1 MFNHAPVF
9 QLAAFQ
15 QLYSQ
20 YVWQNLD
27 RGTGDM
33 KNLDKWIAA
42 FFLVVTLAYAY
53 STVTYQLLPFERYMV
68 FLPTT
73 LPSGLAIIS
82 ALLCLL
88 IILTPSQQTQDSD
101 PEAEDAGIAK
111 YLKQYEVG
119 QALYLI
125 LAMIAFALALRPIGF
140 LATTTLFLIST
151 GWILGERKLKL
162 MIPIAAFSAFSIWY
176 LVQETL
182 GLYLRPLPW
191 FLS

>member
-1 MFNHAPVF
+1 
-9 QLAAFQ
+9 
-15 QLYSQ
+15 
-20 YVWQNLD
+20 
-27 RGTGDM
+27 M

-42 FFLVVTLAYAY
+42 VFLVITLAYGY
-53 STVTYQLLPFERYMV
+53 STATYQLLPFERYMV

-88 IILTPSQQTQDSD
+88 IILTPSQQTEDSD
-101 PEAEDAGIAK
+101 PETEDAGIAK
-111 YLKQYEVG
+111 YLEQYEVG
-119 QALYLI
+119 QALYLV

-140 LATTTLFLIST
+140 LATTTLFLIAT

>member
-1 MFNHAPVF
+1 
-9 QLAAFQ
+9 
-15 QLYSQ
+15 
-20 YVWQNLD
+20 
-27 RGTGDM
+27 M

-42 FFLVVTLAYAY
+42 FFLVITLAYGY

-73 LPSGLAIIS
+73 LPGGLTIIS
-82 ALLCLL
+82 TLLCLL
-88 IILTPSQQTQDSD
+88 IILTPSQQTQDSE
-101 PEAEDAGIAK
+101 PETEDTGIAK
-111 YLKQYEVG
+111 YLEQYEIG
-119 QALYLI
+119 QALYLV

-140 LATTTLFLIST
+140 LATATLFLIAT

-162 MIPIAAFSAFSIWY
+162 MIPIAAFSAFSLWY

>member
-1 MFNHAPVF
+1 
-9 QLAAFQ
+9 
-15 QLYSQ
+15 
-20 YVWQNLD
+20 
-27 RGTGDM
+27 M

-42 FFLVVTLAYAY
+42 FFLVVTLAYGY
-53 STVTYQLLPFERYMV
+53 STVSYQLLPFERNMV

-73 LPSGLAIIS
+73 LPTGLTIIS
-82 ALLCLL
+82 ALLCML

-101 PEAEDAGIAK
+101 PETEDTEQTGSARYIE
-111 YLKQYEVG
+111 QYEIG
-119 QALYLI
+119 QALYLV

-140 LATTTLFLIST
+140 LATTTLFLIAT

-162 MIPIAAFSAFSIWY
+162 MIPIAAISAFSIWY

>member
-1 MFNHAPVF
+1 
-9 QLAAFQ
+9 
-15 QLYSQ
+15 
-20 YVWQNLD
+20 
-27 RGTGDM
+27 M

-42 FFLVVTLAYAY
+42 CFLVITLAYGY

-82 ALLCLL
+82 GLLCLL
-88 IILTPSQQTQDSD
+88 IILTPSQQTEDSD
-101 PEAEDAGIAK
+101 PETEDAGIAK
-111 YLKQYEVG
+111 YLEQYEVG
-119 QALYLI
+119 QALYLV

-140 LATTTLFLIST
+140 LTTTTLFLVAT

-162 MIPIAAFSAFSIWY
+162 MIPIAAFAAFFIWY

>member
-1 MFNHAPVF
+1 
-9 QLAAFQ
+9 
-15 QLYSQ
+15 
-20 YVWQNLD
+20 
-27 RGTGDM
+27 M

-42 FFLVVTLAYAY
+42 FFLVVTLAYGY

-73 LPSGLAIIS
+73 LPSGLTIIS

-101 PEAEDAGIAK
+101 PEAAAETEQTGIAK
-111 YLKQYEVG
+111 YLEQYEVG
-119 QALYLI
+119 QALYLV

-140 LATTTLFLIST
+140 LATTTLFLIVT
-151 GWILGERKLKL
+151 GWILGERKLKM

>member
-1 MFNHAPVF
+1 
-9 QLAAFQ
+9 
-15 QLYSQ
+15 
-20 YVWQNLD
+20 
-27 RGTGDM
+27 M

-42 FFLVVTLAYAY
+42 CFLVITLAYGY

-101 PEAEDAGIAK
+101 PETEDSEQTGIAK
-111 YLKQYEVG
+111 YIEQYEVG

-125 LAMIAFALALRPIGF
+125 LAMVAFALALRPIGF
-140 LATTTLFLIST
+140 LATTTLFLVAT
-151 GWILGERKLKL
+151 GWVLGERKLKL

>member
-1 MFNHAPVF
+1 
-9 QLAAFQ
+9 
-15 QLYSQ
+15 
-20 YVWQNLD
+20 
-27 RGTGDM
+27 M

-42 FFLVVTLAYAY
+42 FFLVITLAYGY

-73 LPSGLAIIS
+73 LPGGLTIIS
-82 ALLCLL
+82 TLLCLL

-101 PEAEDAGIAK
+101 PETDPETEQTGIAK
-111 YLKQYEVG
+111 YLEQYEVG
-119 QALYLI
+119 QALYLV

-140 LATTTLFLIST
+140 LATTTLFLIAT

-162 MIPIAAFSAFSIWY
+162 MIPIAAISAFSIWY

>member
-1 MFNHAPVF
+1 
-9 QLAAFQ
+9 
-15 QLYSQ
+15 
-20 YVWQNLD
+20 
-27 RGTGDM
+27 M

-42 FFLVVTLAYAY
+42 FFLVITLAYGY

-73 LPSGLAIIS
+73 LPGGLTIIS
-82 ALLCLL
+82 TLLCLL

-101 PEAEDAGIAK
+101 PETEQTGIAK
-111 YLKQYEVG
+111 YLEQYEVG
-119 QALYLI
+119 QALYLV

-140 LATTTLFLIST
+140 LATTTLFLIATS
-151 GWILGERKLKL
+151 WILGERKLKL
-162 MIPIAAFSAFSIWY
+162 MIPIAAISAFSIWY

>member
-1 MFNHAPVF
+1 
-9 QLAAFQ
+9 
-15 QLYSQ
+15 
-20 YVWQNLD
+20 
-27 RGTGDM
+27 M

-42 FFLVVTLAYAY
+42 FFLVITLAYGY

-73 LPSGLAIIS
+73 LPGGLTIIS
-82 ALLCLL
+82 TLLCLL

-101 PEAEDAGIAK
+101 PETDPETEQTGIAK
-111 YLKQYEVG
+111 YLEQYEVG
-119 QALYLI
+119 QALYLV

-140 LATTTLFLIST
+140 LATTTLFLIATS
-151 GWILGERKLKL
+151 WILGERKLKL
-162 MIPIAAFSAFSIWY
+162 MIPIAAISAFSIWY

>member
-1 MFNHAPVF
+1 
-9 QLAAFQ
+9 
-15 QLYSQ
+15 
-20 YVWQNLD
+20 
-27 RGTGDM
+27 M

-42 FFLVVTLAYAY
+42 FFLVITLAYGY

-73 LPSGLAIIS
+73 LPGGLTIIS
-82 ALLCLL
+82 TLLCLL

-101 PEAEDAGIAK
+101 PETDPETEQTGIAK
-111 YLKQYEVG
+111 YLEQYEVG
-119 QALYLI
+119 QALYLV
-125 LAMIAFALALRPIGF
+125 LAMIAFALALRPMGF
-140 LATTTLFLIST
+140 LATTTLFLIAT

-162 MIPIAAFSAFSIWY
+162 MIPIAAISAFSIWY

>member
-1 MFNHAPVF
+1 
-9 QLAAFQ
+9 
-15 QLYSQ
+15 
-20 YVWQNLD
+20 
-27 RGTGDM
+27 M

-42 FFLVVTLAYAY
+42 FFLVVTLAYGY
-53 STVTYQLLPFERYMV
+53 STITYQLLPFERYMV

-73 LPSGLAIIS
+73 LPSGLTIIS

-88 IILTPSQQTQDSD
+88 IILTPSQRTQDSD
-101 PEAEDAGIAK
+101 PEAAAETEQTGIAK
-111 YLKQYEVG
+111 YLEQYEVG
-119 QALYLI
+119 QALYLV
-125 LAMIAFALALRPIGF
+125 LAMVAFALALRPIGF
-140 LATTTLFLIST
+140 LATTTLFLIVT

>member
-1 MFNHAPVF
+1 
-9 QLAAFQ
+9 
-15 QLYSQ
+15 
-20 YVWQNLD
+20 
-27 RGTGDM
+27 M

-42 FFLVVTLAYAY
+42 FFLVITLAYGY

-73 LPSGLAIIS
+73 LPGGLTIIS
-82 ALLCLL
+82 TLLCLL

-101 PEAEDAGIAK
+101 PETDLETEQTGIAK
-111 YLKQYEVG
+111 YLEQYEVG
-119 QALYLI
+119 QALYLV

-140 LATTTLFLIST
+140 LATTTLFLIATS
-151 GWILGERKLKL
+151 WILGERKLKL
-162 MIPIAAFSAFSIWY
+162 MIPIAAISAFSIWY

>member
-73 LPSGLAIIS
+73 LPGGLAIIS

>member
-1 MFNHAPVF
+1 
-9 QLAAFQ
+9 
-15 QLYSQ
+15 
-20 YVWQNLD
+20 
-27 RGTGDM
+27 M

-42 FFLVVTLAYAY
+42 FFLVVTLAYGY

-73 LPSGLAIIS
+73 LPSGLTIIS

-88 IILTPSQQTQDSD
+88 IILTPSQQTQDSE
-101 PEAEDAGIAK
+101 PETEDTGIAK
-111 YLKQYEVG
+111 YLEQYEIG
-119 QALYLI
+119 QALYLV

-140 LATTTLFLIST
+140 LATTTLFLIAT

-162 MIPIAAFSAFSIWY
+162 MIPIAAISAFSIWY

>member
-1 MFNHAPVF
+1 
-9 QLAAFQ
+9 
-15 QLYSQ
+15 
-20 YVWQNLD
+20 
-27 RGTGDM
+27 
-33 KNLDKWIAA
+33 
-42 FFLVVTLAYAY
+42 
-53 STVTYQLLPFERYMV
+53 MV

-88 IILTPSQQTQDSD
+88 IILTPSQQTEDSD

-111 YLKQYEVG
+111 YLEQYEVG
-119 QALYLI
+119 QALYLV

-140 LATTTLFLIST
+140 LTTTTLFLVAT

-162 MIPIAAFSAFSIWY
+162 MIPIAAFAAFFIWY